1 MAKPSEYFEKT
12 FSWKSDSKTDKKF
25 TVIKNDVRFSVLTD
39 RLLRVEI
46 DSNLQF
52 TDEPT
57 QTVINRNFS
66 APQFKTVEDG
76 DTLIIITTKAI
87 FRYDTKAHKMLGI
100 SLKGGKSLCEYKK
113 GNLKGTYR
121 TLDQT
126 SGSVALGDGIMSK
139 DGVALIDDTKS
150 LILNCDGT
158 IGERRKTQKDEY
170 YFAYNHDYRKC
181 LEDFFK
187 LCGEVPLVP
196 RYCLGNWWS
205 RYKAYTQEEYLSLM
219 KEFIDRKIPITV
231 ATVDMD
237 WHWVDV
243 RKRFG
248 KSSNKFTLNPFK
260 ADNIFQGD
268 GWTGYSWNTELF
280 PDYKAFLK
288 ELHDKNFKVTLNLH
302 PAQGVRF
309 FDDMYEEMA
318 NAMGI
323 DPATK
328 QRVDFDI
335 TDPKFIDAYFNILH
349 KPYEN
354 EGVDFWW
361 IDWQQGKD
369 TKVKNLD
376 PLWALNHYH
385 TLANEKENTRPLIL
399 SRYAGV
405 GSHRYPLGF
414 SGDTHICWSA
424 LDFQPYF
431 TNTATNIGYT
441 WWSHDI
447 GGHMMQSKDDELYAR
462 WVQYGL
468 YSPIMRLHSTS
479 NEFMG
484 KEPWKHNLQSE
495 TVAVKCLRERHAML
509 PYLYSMNYRTH
520 KKSLAL
526 CEPMYYAYPE
536 NEEAYNVKNQYFF
549 GSELMVAPI
558 TQKMS
563 EKTYLSSVDVWLPEG
578 RWTDIYTGAIYE
590 GDKKITMFRG
600 IESIPV
606 LAKEGAIIPLSANDT
621 DNDWKNP
628 KDMIIRVYRGKN
640 TFELYEDDGE
650 TNEYKNGNFAITKY
664 TVNEENGNLTFDVAP
679 AEGNCSS
686 LPQRRNYTIIF
697 EDVANAE
704 SIQILVNSK
713 EAQASVKSYKGKTTV
728 TLKGIT
734 PKGKVEISMINIT
747 ARENRSKREL
757 VTELVTKYQ
766 MDVTVKAV
774 KFTTFINRLDGNEDA
789 PASYFIGPVQFKIKT
804 KHDGNPI
811 PPCEDCFYGPIK
823 EVTEMK

>member
-1 MAKPSEYFEKT
+1 MAKPSEYFLKT
-12 FSWKSDSKTDKKF
+12 FSWKTESKTNGKYTF
-25 TVIKNDVRFSVLTD
+25 IRRDVRFSLLTD
-39 RLLRVEI
+39 RLLRVEA
-46 DSNLQF
+46 DKELKF

-57 QTVINRNFS
+57 QTVVCRNF
-66 APQFKTVEDG
+66 AEPNFKIVEDG
-76 DTLIIITTKAI
+76 DIVIIITTKTI
-87 FRYDTKAHKMLGI
+87 FKYDLNQHKMIGI
-100 SLKGGKSLCEYKK
+100 SLKDGKSLTEYKS

-121 TLDQT
+121 TLD
-126 SGSVALGDGIMSK
+126 GANGAVNLGDGVMSK
-139 DGVALIDDTKS
+139 DGVAIVDDTTS
-150 LILNCDGT
+150 LILNTDGT

-170 YFAYNHDYRKC
+170 YFAYNHDYRAC
-181 LEDFFK
+181 LKDFFS
-187 LCGEVPLVP
+187 LCGKVPLVP

-219 KEFIDRKIPITV
+219 NEFIDREIPITV

-243 RKRFG
+243 KKRFG
-248 KSSNKFTLNPFK
+248 KSGSKFVLNPFK

-288 ELHDKNFKVTLNLH
+288 ELQDKNFKVTLNLH

-318 NAMGI
+318 RAMNI
-323 DPATK
+323 DPSTK
-328 QRVDFDI
+328 KRVNFDI
-335 TDPKFIDAYFNILH
+335 TDPQYIDAYFNILH

-361 IDWQQGKD
+361 IDWQQGTK

-385 TLANEKENTRPLIL
+385 TLANERDRKRPLIL

-414 SGDTHICWSA
+414 SGDTHITWDS

-495 TVAVKCLRERHAML
+495 AVAVSCLRERHALL

-520 KKSLAL
+520 AKSLAL

-536 NEEAYNVKNQYFF
+536 SEEAYNVKNQYFF
-549 GSELMVAPI
+549 GSELLVAPI
-558 TQKMS
+558 TSRMNQ
-563 EKTYLSSVDVWLPEG
+563 KTYLGSVDVWLPEG
-578 RWTDIYTGAIYE
+578 RWTDIHTGAIYE
-590 GDKKITMFRG
+590 GGKMIKMYRG
-600 IESIPV
+600 LESIPV
-606 LAKEGAIIPLSANDT
+606 LAKEGAIIPMSTNDKE
-621 DNDWKNP
+621 NNWKNP
-628 KDMIIRVYRGKN
+628 KDMTVRIFRGNN

-650 TNEYKNGNFAITKY
+650 TNDYKDGNSAITRY
-664 TVNEENGNLTFDVAP
+664 TVEEADGNLSFFISP
-679 AEGNCSS
+679 AEGNCSTI
-686 LPQRRNYTIIF
+686 PQRRNYTLIF
-697 EDVANAE
+697 EDIAEAKAIKVLVNGKEANAD
-704 SIQILVNSK
+704 I
-713 EAQASVKSYKGKTTV
+713 KSYKGRTTIN
-728 TLKGIT
+728 LKGIT
-734 PKGKVEISMINIT
+734 PKGKVEILMENIT
-747 ARENRSKREL
+747 VRTNRPKKDL
-757 VTELVTKYQ
+757 VIELVTKYQ
-766 MDVTVKAV
+766 MDVAMKAL
-774 KFTTFINRLDGNEDA
+774 KFT
-789 PASYFIGPVQFKIKT
+789 SYLKRVDDKI
-804 KHDGNPI
+804 PQ
-811 PPCEDCFYGPIK
+811 CEECFYGPIK
-823 EVTEMK
+823 EVVEMQ